1 MVINLFNNICWRII
15 ADNAIVDAD
24 KDNWIT
30 KEEYRESI
38 IKVIGQAVADC
49 VTDKNEFAN
58 KKKEDVVTFAA
69 EAKDYSPEHWNAVV
83 LWNYMHILK
92 WNYLNETHLSRDGLF
107 QEVQNRICEKYP
119 AEGVSDIG
127 RKVEQAIDDIKEYD
141 KELSLTDLMGN
152 FYSCYKNTKE
162 KTIDDLKKINSW
174 CPLGRVKITDT
185 NSALALQILMQVNSN
200 NGYSYAPIT
209 IKEKDKLHFVCDYSF
224 TFCGGRVAC
233 DIDDEIVEFLGKS
246 KPPEYVSRDD
256 KVIRSALEKLFSD
269 FQFSYNYTMNLSKV
283 IQRKSD

>member
-1 MVINLFNNICWRII
+1 
-15 ADNAIVDAD
+15 
-24 KDNWIT
+24 
-30 KEEYRESI
+30 
-38 IKVIGQAVADC
+38 
-49 VTDKNEFAN
+49 
-58 KKKEDVVTFAA
+58 
-69 EAKDYSPEHWNAVV
+69 
-83 LWNYMHILK
+83 
-92 WNYLNETHLSRDGLF
+92 
-107 QEVQNRICEKYP
+107 
-119 AEGVSDIG
+119 
-127 RKVEQAIDDIKEYD
+127 
-141 KELSLTDLMGN
+141 MGN